1 MQELPTAAKE
11 GYLRRATLLMQSQGH
26 PQVAVGHPSVGRTAV
41 QVERLV
47 QMMFFNTG
55 PLSQAQR
62 KEADPVI
69 QQDLAKLI
77 QHAVRFHPHR
87 QD

>member
-26 PQVAVGHPSVGRTAV
+26 PQVAVGHPSVGQAAV

-47 QMMFFNTG
+47 QLMFFNTG
-55 PLSQAQR
+55 PLR
-62 KEADPVI
+62 RRERR
-69 QQDLAKLI
+69 LTL
-77 QHAVRFHPHR
+77 
-87 QD
+87 